1 MKKKTFGSSTLSGI
15 CRITELKVK
24 AIQLCN
30 PHLRTY
36 VRRQVIASAHITM
49 AEFFICGPKVIKQF
63 GLLPYRPE

>member
-1 MKKKTFGSSTLSGI
+1 MTKKTFGSSTLSGI
-15 CRITELKVK
+15 YRITELKVK

-49 AEFFICGPKVIKQF
+49 AEYFIFSSKIIKQF
-63 GLLPYRPE
+63 CLLPYRPE